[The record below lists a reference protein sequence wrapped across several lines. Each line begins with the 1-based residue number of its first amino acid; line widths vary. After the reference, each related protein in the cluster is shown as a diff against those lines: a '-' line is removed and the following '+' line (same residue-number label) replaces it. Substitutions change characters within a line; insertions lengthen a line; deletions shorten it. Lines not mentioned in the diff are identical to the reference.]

1 MKIAPMPNTSE
12 YDPIT
17 LNHWLWFKY
26 LCHEGSPND
35 FQRLF
40 ENIMKRAKPE
50 FMQIRPYGNIGDRK
64 ADGLLIANSTI
75 FQVYSPD
82 TLTQAEVIKKINE
95 DLEGAVTHWRE
106 HMKKW
111 VFVYNVRR
119 GIPPDIPKILM
130 EKQKQYEQITIEPMS
145 SDALWEIARDL
156 PVQKRAE
163 VLGAPSGHENMF
175 LIPDK
180 ALVPN
185 TVAEATDK
193 AWIVLIQD
201 VLDPVDVHSILTALS
216 PEIPVG
222 APIFIRPDTSSWEE
236 AGEYQR
242 QLIADIFAKC
252 RHSVPPRFAVFS
264 IAPIPLIVH
273 LGFLLAY
280 NVPVRY
286 YKLHI
291 DTQSWKWP
299 EVALQ
304 AVDENIQVNGVP
316 QETILER
323 SEVLIRISL
332 SAFVGQHETDE
343 VAPGLAAQID
353 IFVDKPNR
361 TWIRSPKQLDRL
373 SEVFRG
379 VLDEIR
385 QKVPYCQRIHLF
397 CAIPAPAALA
407 IGRQI
412 NPRMDPPVSLYEYS
426 RQKSPRYELA
436 LTLSHQEA

>member
-1 MKIAPMPNTSE
+1 
-12 YDPIT
+12 
-17 LNHWLWFKY
+17 
-26 LCHEGSPND
+26 
-35 FQRLF
+35 
-40 ENIMKRAKPE
+40 
-50 FMQIRPYGNIGDRK
+50 
-64 ADGLLIANSTI
+64 
-75 FQVYSPD
+75 
-82 TLTQAEVIKKINE
+82 
-95 DLEGAVTHWRE
+95 
-106 HMKKW
+106 
-111 VFVYNVRR
+111 
-119 GIPPDIPKILM
+119 
-130 EKQKQYEQITIEPMS
+130 
-145 SDALWEIARDL
+145 
-156 PVQKRAE
+156 
-163 VLGAPSGHENMF
+163 MF

-412 NPRMDPPVSLYEYS
+412 NPRMDPPVSLYEVF
-426 RQKSPRYELA
+426 
-436 LTLSHQEA
+436 